1 MEYDKKTILLTGGA
15 GYIGSHTAWL
25 LAKKGFHVLI
35 LDDLS
40 QTSFFSSSFSHRW
53 AEFVQGDYGDAQ
65 LLARLFTSYRITAV
79 MHFAAF
85 TVVGESVQ
93 HPLNYYQNNVSKTVT
108 LLDAMVKHNVLAMI
122 FSSSCAV
129 YGNPLFVPLTEEH
142 PRVPVSPYGTTKY
155 MVELMLKECEAAYG
169 LQYVALR
176 YFNAAGALPYEGLG
190 EQHVPETHGIPL
202 LLQAAV
208 TGKPFYLFGTDY
220 ETKDG
225 TCVRDYV
232 HVRDIADAHYKA
244 LLHLI
249 QYKNPSDVFNLGSG
263 VGHSVKELIAAVEYV
278 TKKELLVIPTA
289 RRKGDPAALVA
300 DPAKAMTILQ
310 WKPVHSDLALMI
322 KSAWLFEQ
330 SLEHVRTTLS
340 AKQKSPLF

>member
-1 MEYDKKTILLTGGA
+1 MEYAKKTILLTGGA

-40 QTSFFSSSFSHRW
+40 QTSFFSSSFSHHW

-65 LLARLFTSYRITAV
+65 LLARLFTSYHVTAV

-85 TVVGESVQ
+85 TVVSESVQ
-93 HPLNYYQNNVSKTVT
+93 HPLNYYQNNVSKTVN
-108 LLDAMVKHNVLAMI
+108 LLDAMVKHNVLTMI

-129 YGNPLFVPLTEEH
+129 YGSPLFVPLTEEH
-142 PRVPVSPYGTTKY
+142 SRLPISPYGTTKY
-155 MVELMLKECEAAYG
+155 MIELMLKECEAAYG
-169 LQYVALR
+169 LQYVTLR
-176 YFNAAGALPYEGLG
+176 YFNAAGALAHEGLG

-202 LLQAAV
+202 LLHAAI
-208 TGKPFYLFGTDY
+208 TGKPFYVFGTDY

-225 TCVRDYV
+225 TCIRDYV

-244 LLHLI
+244 FLHLV
-249 QYKNPSDVFNLGSG
+249 QHKNPSDSFNLGSG
-263 VGHSVKELIAAVEYV
+263 VGHSVKELIAVVEQV
-278 TKKELLVIPTA
+278 TKKELVVIPTA
-289 RRKGDPAALVA
+289 RRKGDPAVLVA

-310 WKPVHSDLALMI
+310 WKPLHSDLTMMI

-330 SLEHVRTTLS
+330 SLEQIRGLRT
-340 AKQKSPLF
+340 K